1 MRYFALIIALLASI
15 SLTNCSAQ
23 QRSPAQSQQTASNK
37 PDIDLNRNPTSI
49 HYSKHARCRMDCRH
63 ISESEVRE
71 ILSKGT
77 VNYRKSDL
85 QADACSKR
93 YAVEGRTHDNQQVR
107 IIFAPCKDIET
118 VVTVIDLGR
127 DWSCDCK

>member
-1 MRYFALIIALLASI
+1 MQKRSSLFTLVVITIYPTMRYFALIIALLASI

-71 ILSKGT
+71 ILRSEEHT
-77 VNYRKSDL
+77 SEL
-85 QADACSKR
+85 QSR
-93 YAVEGRTHDNQQVR
+93 GLISYAV
-107 IIFAPCKDIET
+107 
-118 VVTVIDLGR
+118 
-127 DWSCDCK
+127 